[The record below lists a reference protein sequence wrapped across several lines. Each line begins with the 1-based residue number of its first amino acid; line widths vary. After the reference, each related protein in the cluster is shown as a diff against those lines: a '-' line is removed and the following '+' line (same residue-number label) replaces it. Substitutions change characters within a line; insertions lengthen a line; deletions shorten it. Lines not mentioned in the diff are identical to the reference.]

1 MKEETEK
8 QINTPLAQQD
18 YFENF
23 LEEFE
28 EENDSENGFQFL
40 EEIECED
47 NPKESD
53 CSAISVNLENEEEYN
68 SDTDIN
74 SSEIDELMNM
84 INS

>member
-28 EENDSENGFQFL
+28 EENGFQFL

-74 SSEIDELMNM
+74 SFEIDELMNM